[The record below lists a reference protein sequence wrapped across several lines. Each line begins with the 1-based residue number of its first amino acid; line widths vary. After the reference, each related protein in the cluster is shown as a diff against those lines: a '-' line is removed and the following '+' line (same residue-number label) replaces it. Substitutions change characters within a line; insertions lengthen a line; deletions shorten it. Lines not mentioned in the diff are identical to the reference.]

1 MKKQGPVE
9 IRKYSNRRLYN
20 TQESCYITLQDLAQ
34 MIQDGLDVQVL
45 DAKTG
50 EDITRAI
57 MLQIICENKAQQEA
71 LPISFLRQVIQAGD
85 KAVRS
90 SIRSYLSMGWQA
102 QREVQ
107 RQIGHWARAAM
118 MMNPLLAPFMAAQR
132 DYSPSP
138 NANRHDLAPIPTPQ
152 LPQILPPT
160 DEDGSPWEEL
170 ERLRFQLAAMQ
181 AQIDAMTQEHD
192 GAG

>member
-1 MKKQGPVE
+1 MKPQGPVE

-20 TQESCYITLQDLAQ
+20 TRESHYITLQDVAE
-34 MIQDGLDVQVL
+34 MIKAGIDLQVL

-50 EDITRAI
+50 EDLTRAV

-118 MMNPLLAPFMAAQR
+118 MMNPLIAPFLMGQR
-132 DYSPSP
+132 DYSRTPHHP
-138 NANRHDLAPIPTPQ
+138 DQDLAPIPTPP
-152 LPQILPPT
+152 LPQLT
-160 DEDGSPWEEL
+160 AGNSDESPWEEI
-170 ERLRFQLAAMQ
+170 ERLRLQLAAMQ
-181 AQIDAMTQEHD
+181 AQLVALQQSNEESI
-192 GAG
+192 

>member
-1 MKKQGPVE
+1 MKQQGPVE

-20 TQESCYITLQDLAQ
+20 TQESHYITLQDLAQ
-34 MIQDGLDVQVL
+34 MIKEGLEVQVL

-50 EDITRAI
+50 EDLTRAV
-57 MLQIICENKAQQEA
+57 MLQIICESKAQQEA

-118 MMNPLLAPFMAAQR
+118 MMNPLIAPFLVGQREYSGPANQSAQ
-132 DYSPSP
+132 
-138 NANRHDLAPIPTPQ
+138 DLAPIPNPQ
-152 LPQILPPT
+152 LPHLLPT
-160 DEDGSPWEEL
+160 EEDESPWEEI
-170 ERLRFQLAAMQ
+170 ERLRLQLAAMQ
-181 AQIDAMTQEHD
+181 AQLNAIQQEHD
-192 GAG
+192 GAL